1 MTNANVNAG
10 GSDGRIHVLGICGSL
25 RAGSYN
31 KGLLRAAQELAR
43 EHGIDIEIYER
54 LRDIPP
60 YDADQD
66 NDDAM
71 PEPVRHLK
79 AAVAGATGLVIAT
92 PEYNYSVPGVL
103 KNAFDWAS
111 RPPRGSPLN
120 RKPIA
125 IMGAS
130 TGMSGTIRSQLALR
144 QSLIFTD
151 SFALLQ
157 PEVLIPRCA
166 DRFDA
171 SSNLVDE
178 STRALVGKQMAA
190 FAAWIRVVN
199 EASDAAVGVQQ

>member
-1 MTNANVNAG
+1 MTATATDERLG
-10 GSDGRIHVLGICGSL
+10 VLGICGSL

-31 KGLLRAAQELAR
+31 RGLLRAAQELGR
-43 EHGIDIEIYER
+43 EHGLDIEIYER

-66 NDDAM
+66 TDEAR

-79 AAVAGATGLVIAT
+79 DAISRAQGLVIAT

-111 RPPRGSPLN
+111 RPAKGSPLN

-130 TGMSGTIRSQLALR
+130 TGMSGTIRCQLALR

-171 SSNLVDE
+171 QSNLVDQ
-178 STRALVGKQMAA
+178 STRDLVGRQMAA
-190 FAAWIRVVN
+190 FAAWVRTVN
-199 EASDAAVGVQQ
+199 AAAAEAVAPKG

>member
-1 MTNANVNAG
+1 VTAATTEE
-10 GSDGRIHVLGICGSL
+10 RIRILGICGSL

-31 KGLLRAAQELAR
+31 RGLLRAAQELGR
-43 EHGIDIEIYER
+43 EHGLDIEIYDR

-60 YDADQD
+60 YDADED
-66 NDDAM
+66 TDETR
-71 PEPVRHLK
+71 PESVRHLK
-79 AAVAGATGLVIAT
+79 DAIAGAQGLAIAT

-111 RPPRGSPLN
+111 RPAKGSPLN
-120 RKPIA
+120 RKPVV

-144 QSLIFTD
+144 QSLVFTD

-171 SSNLVDE
+171 ASNLVDE
-178 STRALVGKQMAA
+178 STRALVGRQMAA
-190 FAAWIRVVN
+190 FAAWVRVVDSASA
-199 EASDAAVGVQQ
+199 EAVAPK

>member
-1 MTNANVNAG
+1 MTNENAD
-10 GSDGRIHVLGICGSL
+10 GSNGRIHVLGICGSL

-43 EHGIDIEIYER
+43 DHGIDIEIYER

-71 PEPVRHLK
+71 PEPVQHLK
-79 AAVAGATGLVIAT
+79 AAVSGAAGLVIAT

-111 RPPRGSPLN
+111 RPAKGSPLN

-171 SSNLVDE
+171 NSNLVDE
-178 STRALVGKQMAA
+178 STRTLVGKQMAA

>member
-1 MTNANVNAG
+1 MSPAAT
-10 GSDGRIHVLGICGSL
+10 DDRIRLLGICGSL
-25 RAGSYN
+25 RAQSYN
-31 KGLLRAAQELAR
+31 RGLLRAAQELGR
-43 EHGIDIEIYER
+43 EHGLDIELYER

-66 NDDAM
+66 TDEAR

-79 AAVAGATGLVIAT
+79 DAITRVQGLVIAT

-111 RPPRGSPLN
+111 RPAKGSPLN
-120 RKPIA
+120 RKPVA

-157 PEVLIPRCA
+157 PEVLIPKCA

-171 SSNLVDE
+171 NGNLTDQ
-178 STRALVGKQMAA
+178 STRDLVGRQMAA
-190 FAAWIRVVN
+190 FAAWVRLVN
-199 EASDAAVGVQQ
+199 TAGSEAVAPKG

>member
-1 MTNANVNAG
+1 MTATATDDRV
-10 GSDGRIHVLGICGSL
+10 RILGICGSL
-25 RAGSYN
+25 RAASYN
-31 KGLLRAAQELAR
+31 LGLLRAARELAR
-43 EHGIDIEIYER
+43 AHGLEIEIYDR
-54 LRDIPP
+54 LRDVPP

-66 NDDAM
+66 TDDAR

-79 AAVAGATGLVIAT
+79 DAITRAQGLVIAT

-111 RPPRGSPLN
+111 RPPKGSPLN

-157 PEVLIPRCA
+157 PEVLIARCT

-171 SSNLVDE
+171 QNNLVDQ
-178 STRALVGKQMAA
+178 STRDLVGRQMAA
-190 FAAWIRVVN
+190 FAAWLRLVN
-199 EASDAAVGVQQ
+199 AASADAVAPKG

>member
-1 MTNANVNAG
+1 MTNANAG
-10 GSDGRIHVLGICGSL
+10 EAHARIHVLGICGSL

-66 NDDAM
+66 TDEAM

-79 AAVAGATGLVIAT
+79 AAVGSATGLVIST

-111 RPPRGSPLN
+111 RPAKGSPLN

-171 SSNLVDE
+171 NSNLVDE

-199 EASDAAVGVQQ
+199 EASDAAVGVKG

>member
-1 MTNANVNAG
+1 MSATAV
-10 GSDGRIHVLGICGSL
+10 DDRIHVLGICGSL

-31 KGLLRAAQELAR
+31 RGLLRAAQEVGR
-43 EHGIDIEIYER
+43 EHGLDIEIYER

-66 NDDAM
+66 TDQAR

-79 AAVAGATGLVIAT
+79 DAIAGAQGLVIAT

-111 RPPRGSPLN
+111 RPAKGSPLN
-120 RKPIA
+120 RKPVA

-171 SSNLVDE
+171 QSNLVDQ
-178 STRALVGKQMAA
+178 STRELVGRQMAA
-190 FAAWIRVVN
+190 FAAWVRLMN
-199 EASDAAVGVQQ
+199 AASEEAVAPKR

>member
-1 MTNANVNAG
+1 M
-10 GSDGRIHVLGICGSL
+10 DGRIRVLGICGSL
-25 RAGSYN
+25 RGGSYN
-31 KGLLRAAQELAR
+31 RGLLRAARDVAR
-43 EHGIDIEIYER
+43 EHGLDIDIYER

-66 NDDAM
+66 TDEAR

-79 AAVAGATGLVIAT
+79 DAIANAQGLVIAT

-111 RPPRGSPLN
+111 RPAKGSPLN
-120 RKPIA
+120 RKPVA

-157 PEVLIPRCA
+157 PEVLIPKCA

-171 SSNLVDE
+171 DSNLVDQ
-178 STRALVGKQMAA
+178 STRDLVGKEMAA
-190 FAAWIRVVN
+190 FAAWIRVVS
-199 EASDAAVGVQQ
+199 EASEAAVGAKGG